1 MITCQEEVFAYFK
14 TLSGSKRIEL
24 ICGIVSMCIPLEVR
38 YLETF
43 IQDYAK
49 KSCGAFR
56 EAESKANSRQEL
68 EQICKCDLL
77 MEKTSP
83 DHDDVEIN
91 GNGDGSAVPGPDAVQ
106 KMLLTKY
113 PSRSKL
119 IISLCLLHSTSH
131 QCSSLA
137 YNFISKQLTTEALF
151 NAVYNVYIPKNIP
164 VDTLFNEI
172 LLLLTLAIYHPAFTY
187 EERDLMIK
195 QKEDVE
201 KVYLGVQTY
210 YIQAALQQATVGL
223 TAIQQPPPPPPSQA
237 SVAVAASTGPPQM
250 GSGQNA
256 YVSQG
261 GPPQPQHLQ
270 HNPQHTQPQSQTV
283 HYYSSGPQHQASA
296 GMGSGGGKGPQPPPP
311 PPPQQ
316 APMPH
321 LAAGLHGSAAFP
333 LSAFMPSTV
342 PIANLTYTPQPQTAQ
357 ASAAAQVA
365 NQTNAVIQ
373 SMSIL
378 RINSPP
384 SITST
389 SPSPTISPSSAKMAA
404 GPPPMSLPNQQP
416 IAIKLDNLY
425 TSAATGLPPNSLI
438 SVPFVSDATG
448 APPGGSSLAQ
458 PIPYMSLPPGQPI
471 IVEDHLPKA
480 VASSVSSNSSIS
492 SSASCYNCGSAGHRG
507 TECTSGGDENR

>member
-14 TLSGSKRIEL
+14 TLSGSKRIEV
-24 ICGIVSMCIPLEVR
+24 ICGIMSMCIPLEIR
-38 YLETF
+38 YLEAV
-43 IQDYAK
+43 IQDYSK

-77 MEKTSP
+77 MEKTSN
-83 DHDDVEIN
+83 DHDDVEMN
-91 GNGDGSAVPGPDAVQ
+91 GNGDGTSVVPGTETVQ
-106 KMLLTKY
+106 KMNLTKY

-131 QCSSLA
+131 QCSSIA
-137 YNFISKQLTTEALF
+137 YNFISKQLTTEALI

-201 KVYLGVQTY
+201 KVFLGVQTY
-210 YIQAALQQATVGL
+210 YLQTALQQATVGL
-223 TAIQQPPPPPPSQA
+223 TAIQQQPPPPPSQA
-237 SVAVAASTGPPQM
+237 SVAAAGNAGQQI
-250 GSGQNA
+250 GQSGQTTYA
-256 YVSQG
+256 TQP
-261 GPPQPQHLQ
+261 GPPQHLQ
-270 HNPQHTQPQSQTV
+270 HNAQHTQHPQAQSQTV
-283 HYYSSGPQHQASA
+283 HYYSSGPQHQTTM
-296 GMGSGGGKGPQPPPP
+296 GGSGGKGG

-316 APMPH
+316 QAH
-321 LAAGLHGSAAFP
+321 QAALAAGLHAQAAFP
-333 LSAFMPSTV
+333 LTAFMPSSV
-342 PIANLTYTPQPQTAQ
+342 PIPNLTYTPQPPAPQ
-357 ASAAAQVA
+357 ASASANQVA

-373 SMSIL
+373 NMSIL

-404 GPPPMSLPNQQP
+404 GQPPPLSLPNQQP
-416 IAIKLDNLY
+416 IAINNLY
-425 TSAATGLPPNSLI
+425 STASGLPPNSLI
-438 SVPFVSDATG
+438 SVPFVNDVG
-448 APPGGSSLAQ
+448 APGSSSLAQ

-471 IVEDHLPKA
+471 IVEDHLPKQA
-480 VASSVSSNSSIS
+480 NSSVSSNSSIS
-492 SSASCYNCGSAGHRG
+492 SSASCYNCGSLGHRG